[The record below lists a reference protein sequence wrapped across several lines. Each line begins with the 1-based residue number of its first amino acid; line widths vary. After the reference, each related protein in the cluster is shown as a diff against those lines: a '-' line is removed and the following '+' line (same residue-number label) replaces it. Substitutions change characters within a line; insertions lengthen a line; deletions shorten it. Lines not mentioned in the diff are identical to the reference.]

1 MRLDTIYFMISQG
14 YFSLCSIRKICDFEL
29 DSVCVRYMDNH
40 LWSHHKFFLQIFL
53 YRIWRYCLG

>member
-40 LWSHHKFFLQIFL
+40 L
-53 YRIWRYCLG
+53 